1 MSAESGAG
9 LEVVRSV
16 SVPLSQAHTFELFI
30 TRMTDFWP
38 KEYSIG
44 NSEIAEVVVE
54 ACSGGRWFERGVDG
68 TEYVW
73 GHVASW
79 DPPREVVLLWQ
90 IGAHWQF
97 DPDFRTEVEVS
108 FTPEESGRTRLD
120 LRHRNLQRY
129 GDNAEQMRAIFDDP
143 SGWTGVLARF
153 VDLSSADCPTDSGEP
168 GTTS

>member
-1 MSAESGAG
+1 MDTDSAAV
-9 LEVVRSV
+9 EVVRSV
-16 SVPLSQAHTFELFI
+16 SVPLSQAQTFKLFT

-44 NSEIAEVVVE
+44 SAEIAEVVIE
-54 ACSGGRWFERGVDG
+54 PCSGGRWFERGIDG
-68 TEYVW
+68 SECLW
-73 GHVASW
+73 GRVASW

-90 IGAHWQF
+90 IGADWQY

-108 FTPEESGRTRLD
+108 FTAEGSGRTRLD

-129 GDNAEQMRAIFDDP
+129 GNHAEQMRAILDDP

-153 VDLSSADCPTDSGEP
+153 LDLLSADCPTSPREP
-168 GTTS
+168 KNTP